1 MNTNHIRRP
10 LAHISTLFLLPA
22 SAHAQ
27 VAPESPIHTT
37 VNGAFYLCPRL
48 IGTEAAPPTEE
59 LSKLG
64 FEATAPL
71 VPGRGLW
78 FKGDG
83 GKGNLTV
90 SYDPAEKRCTLDY
103 VGAGYEQIAGIARD
117 MVEQNRFVRI
127 TGGDR
132 DGAKGDVFEGAARG
146 RAKIARFIIIEN
158 YTDGSAAISYS
169 ER

>member
-1 MNTNHIRRP
+1 MRFLRVRSP
-10 LAHISTLFLLPA
+10 VACVSALFLLSV

-27 VAPESPIHTT
+27 VKPESPIHTT
-37 VNGAFYLCPRL
+37 VNGAFYLCPSL
-48 IGTEAAPPTEE
+48 IGTEAAPPAEE

-64 FEATAPL
+64 FEVTTPL
-71 VPGRGLW
+71 VPGHRLW